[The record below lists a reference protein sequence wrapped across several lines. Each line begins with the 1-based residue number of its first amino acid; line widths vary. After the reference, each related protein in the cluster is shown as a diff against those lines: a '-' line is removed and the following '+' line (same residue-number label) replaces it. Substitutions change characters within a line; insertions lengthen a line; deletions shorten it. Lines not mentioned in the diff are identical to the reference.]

1 MAISKKHKEE
11 LVEEYQEW
19 LKQSRAVIVTEY
31 VGLTMKDMDNLR
43 NRIREA
49 GGEFHVIKNTLAELA
64 VEQAGYPL
72 PEDFFQ
78 GSTAAGFAFEDAP
91 GLAKVMTEFA
101 RTVEFLKIKGGYLG
115 DHPVTANQIQ
125 ALADLPPL
133 PVMRAR
139 LLGTILAPASK
150 LARTLTEPGRQVAA
164 VIKAYA
170 DKEASLEAA

>member
-1 MAISKKHKEE
+1 LAISKKRKED

-31 VGLTMKDMDNLR
+31 VGLSMKDMDNLR
-43 NRIREA
+43 SRVREA
-49 GGEFHVIKNTLAELA
+49 GGEFHVIKNTLASLA
-64 VEQAGYPL
+64 IEQAGYPL
-72 PEDFFQ
+72 PEDYFQ

-91 GLAKVMTEFA
+91 GLAKAMTEFA

-115 DHPVTANQIQ
+115 ERPVTASQIQ

-150 LARTLTEPGRQVAA
+150 LARTLAEPGRQVAA

-170 DKEASLEAA
+170 DKEAAPEAA